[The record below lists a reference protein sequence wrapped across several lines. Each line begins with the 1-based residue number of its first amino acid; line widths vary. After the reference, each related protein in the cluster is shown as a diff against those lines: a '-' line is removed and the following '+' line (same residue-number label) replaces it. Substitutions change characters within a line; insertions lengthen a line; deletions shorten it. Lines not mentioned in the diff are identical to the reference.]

1 MLLESTQVHPELRGA
16 AGGRWVGGIS
26 GYPTKNGFRDAT
38 GVFFPFFLPPLLFP
52 PMGTLCFGLQVQVEY
67 TEREQLDAGWPVE
80 NRGKIIFF
88 LVWAAENQSG
98 TETLCSSGKSTTSE
112 SRLQARGL
120 CFCVLYKVAHGDSR
134 LCSGS
139 SHFPDLV
146 PKGR

>member
-16 AGGRWVGGIS
+16 AGGRWVRGIS

-38 GVFFPFFLPPLLFP
+38 GVFFPFFLPPPFVSPHGNSFLGYRSRLS
-52 PMGTLCFGLQVQVEY
+52 TLKGNSWMQ
-67 TEREQLDAGWPVE
+67 AGRLRIE
-80 NRGKIIFF
+80 GKFFF

-98 TETLCSSGKSTTSE
+98 TETLCSSGKSTTLE

-139 SHFPDLV
+139 SHFPDLA